1 MKRIG
6 VLYPSSGLSE
16 GELQRMLPEGVS
28 LHITRV
34 PMDAPTY
41 EAELHMVDRIEEASR
56 LLVDARADI
65 IAFDCTVGSLIGG
78 KGHDQVIINR
88 IEEAT
93 GTIATTA
100 ATAVVAALR
109 AIGIRR
115 FTLLTP
121 YAKVLHE
128 KEKTFLDSEGFRVLK
143 DRTLQ
148 LADCLEQYEMDP
160 SHWCELVK
168 GLDVRES
175 EGCLISCGGIRVVT
189 MIEQLEEDIGK
200 PVLTTNQALIWQCLR
215 KIGVEDSVRGYG
227 RLLTLPLKVQ

>member
-16 GELQRMLPEGVS
+16 DELQRMLPEGVS

-34 PMDAPTY
+34 PMAAPTY
-41 EAELHMVDRIEEASR
+41 EAELHMVDRVEEASR
-56 LLVDARADI
+56 LLVDARVEI
-65 IAFDCTVGSLIGG
+65 IAFDSTVGSLIGG
-78 KGHDQVIINR
+78 KGYDQVIINR

-100 ATAVVAALR
+100 ATAVVAGLR

-121 YAKVLHE
+121 YVKVLHE
-128 KEKTFLDSEGFRVLK
+128 KERTFLEDEGFRVLK

-148 LADCLEQYEMDP
+148 LTDCLEQYDMDP
-160 SHWCELVK
+160 NHWCELAK
-168 GLDVRES
+168 GLNVRES

-189 MIEQLEEDIGK
+189 MIEQLERDLGK